1 MAAALSPAAFAQQA
15 TPPATA
21 VIAASAPG
29 KGGVAGAVK
38 VTATVVALDRGTRTA
53 TLKGAKG
60 KIVDVVVPPEAKNF
74 DQIRVGDLVT
84 VEYLRALT
92 LELKGPGS
100 IRSGSSQ
107 AASAPAPAGAVAG
120 GSAARQVV
128 IMANVTAVN
137 AKENVVTL
145 RGPKGNSVDVTVG
158 PVAAEAG
165 EGGRPGR
172 GRLHRSHGRDRGTR
186 QEGGVEVGASARSAA
201 ATLRVNPAVCSG
213 FIQRSTT
220 TARCAGSIQ
229 VRCPPAPTMKALPA
243 DAPGKLRPSRFS
255 HSSRP

>member
-1 MAAALSPAAFAQQA
+1 MKHRIVLSLALAAAFAPVAFAQPA
-15 TPPATA
+15 KPPVAA

-29 KGGVAGAVK
+29 VGGVAGAVK
-38 VTATVVALDRGTRTA
+38 VTATVVALDAATRTA

-84 VEYLRALT
+84 VEYMRALT

-100 IRSGSSQ
+100 IRSGTSQ

-137 AKENVVTL
+137 AKESFVTL
-145 RGPKGNSVDVTVG
+145 RGPKGNSLDVSVDPSQLKLVKVGDQVEAVYTEAMAVTVQH
-158 PVAAEAG
+158 VKKAG
-165 EGGRPGR
+165 
-172 GRLHRSHGRDRGTR
+172 
-186 QEGGVEVGASARSAA
+186 A
-201 ATLRVNPAVCSG
+201 
-213 FIQRSTT
+213 
-220 TARCAGSIQ
+220 
-229 VRCPPAPTMKALPA
+229 K
-243 DAPGKLRPSRFS
+243 
-255 HSSRP
+255 